1 MALSNQ
7 KGDNVSGVLTSS
19 SLGIYVPYLIKKLG
33 DSKNIIRSEAIR
45 ALIGIFDVM
54 RTGDKQLN
62 NFIALVIPHLNNSSN
77 WHIREELLNVLI
89 ISFLKSQSIY
99 DYDPYQII
107 DGIIR
112 LLNDQKE
119 RIQLVAMEAISA
131 FASISDKVKVRE
143 IIAMIV

>member
-1 MALSNQ
+1 M
-7 KGDNVSGVLTSS
+7 
-19 SLGIYVPYLIKKLG
+19 PYLIKKLG

-119 RIQLVAMEAISA
+119 RI
-131 FASISDKVKVRE
+131 
-143 IIAMIV
+143 